1 LEAVVERLLGR
12 VRELESI
19 VVQQRRVIAEQ
30 EDRIAELQRRLGQ
43 DSSTSSRPPSA
54 DAPWDMQPAKK
65 RSSRSRSGRKPGKQ
79 PGSTSASRSVVDNPD
94 ETFEVAPD
102 HCARCEK
109 SLEDAVETARV
120 RRQVADVEL
129 PPPPKVTEYQLVSR
143 RCGGCGHVNDPVP
156 TDAPRPVDPGGD
168 LRGPAGTPE
177 QAGTPEPA
185 ATEPVSESGPAP
197 AGTTGGTTLHVLTYV
212 DREPYRRG
220 IKRMRN
226 LHEERQGL
234 AKHVFHGRKGEL
246 REAYHAGMEDQ
257 LGALGLVV
265 NCITLWNTVYLD
277 MILDQLRT
285 SGYPVR
291 EEDIARLHP
300 YWYSHINVVGH
311 YSFHPPEL
319 SGTGRRPLR
328 DPDLADND
336 E

>member
-1 LEAVVERLLGR
+1 MVFGLLKLLGVAYRPELADLPDQKLWRIDLNADYGPLDQAARGKIDLSRIERHWPDIVR
-12 VRELESI
+12 VVASVHNGQIRASDAI
-19 VVQQRRVIAEQ
+19 
-30 EDRIAELQRRLGQ
+30 RILQRGGNPTQLGHALTQ
-43 DSSTSSRPPSA
+43 L
-54 DAPWDMQPAKK
+54 
-65 RSSRSRSGRKPGKQ
+65 GRIFK
-79 PGSTSASRSVVDNPD
+79 
-94 ETFEVAPD
+94 
-102 HCARCEK
+102 
-109 SLEDAVETARV
+109 
-120 RRQVADVEL
+120 
-129 PPPPKVTEYQLVSR
+129 
-143 RCGGCGHVNDPVP
+143 
-156 TDAPRPVDPGGD
+156 
-168 LRGPAGTPE
+168 
-177 QAGTPEPA
+177 
-185 ATEPVSESGPAP
+185 
-197 AGTTGGTTLHVLTYV
+197 TLHVLTYV

-226 LHEERQGL
+226 LQEERQGL